1 MLTKLRT
8 LLRLVISRHRIGF
21 RSFSEWIAFCMQLN
35 PVLNLLFARWFGAIR
50 DPRGWTA
57 SCARAIVGRGF
68 GFGGVRA
75 MTPEDRIRFSSVV
88 LRVRPTAPDEAGERD
103 RPALRELNDAGFTR
117 FAGLL
122 DAATVEAAKEHFARC
137 PHFISQVYAQSDR
150 RPITRDW
157 RTYETNPGFRYVSFR
172 RASSLEFLSQLPLL
186 GEMKRLADAYCGFD
200 THLYGMNTF
209 CTLPGAGKDYAMR
222 IHRDYDDFGF
232 LTFFIAWTKTD
243 GDDGATVF
251 CPHSHHLSSAVE
263 PFVPLSAEAGDVF
276 AADTFGLHAG
286 NAAVV
291 RPRLATWIR
300 WGRQTNLAT
309 IQDGPE

>member
-1 MLTKLRT
+1 MLTKIRT
-8 LLRLVISRHRIGF
+8 LFRLVVTRHRIGF
-21 RSFSEWIAFCMQLN
+21 RSFSEWFAFVMQLN
-35 PVLNLLFARWFGAIR
+35 PVLNLLFASWFGVIR
-50 DPRGWTA
+50 NPRGMNA
-57 SCARAIVGRGF
+57 SCAHAIVNRGF
-68 GFGGVRA
+68 GFGGLRA
-75 MTPEDRIRFSSVV
+75 MSPEDRIGFSSVV
-88 LRVRPTAPDEAGERD
+88 LRVRPLEEADAAERD
-103 RPALRELNDAGFTR
+103 RQPLRELNDVGFAR

-122 DAATVEAAKEHFARC
+122 DTATVEAAKEHFARC
-137 PHFISQVYAQSDR
+137 PHFISQIYAQSDR
-150 RPITRDW
+150 RPIERDW
-157 RTYETNPGFRYVSFR
+157 RTYEINPGFRYVSFR
-172 RASSLEFLSQLPLL
+172 RTSSLDFLSQLPLL
-186 GEMKRLADAYCGFD
+186 SEMKRLADAYCGFD

-251 CPHSHHLSSAVE
+251 CPRSHRLSSAVD

-300 WGRQTNLAT
+300 WGRTTNLAT